1 MNRYMDTTGRYAVD
15 VIQTGDD
22 VYRTYA
28 SHMVQCDGK
37 GEFWFT
43 VGHYKTL
50 RNAQKAAIKRMA
62 KQGLELIIP
71 A

>member
-1 MNRYMDTTGRYAVD
+1 MIRYLDTTGRYAVD
-15 VIQTGDD
+15 IMQTGDG

-28 SHMVQCDGK
+28 SHGVHTGE

-43 VGHYKTL
+43 VGHYATL
-50 RNAQKAAIKRMA
+50 RNAQRAAIKRMA